1 MAVALAIVVTFVT
14 YVLTLFG
21 DAMGQRGLVPPV
33 AGAWGPQIIL
43 LGVALLRLHYA
54 GLRR

>member
-1 MAVALAIVVTFVT
+1 MPIVVTFVV

-21 DAMGQRGLVPPV
+21 DTMGQRGLVPPV
-33 AGAWGPQIIL
+33 AGAWGPQVIL
-43 LGVALLRLHYA
+43 LCIALLRLHYA